1 MGRLI
6 VLFLL
11 VVSLPL
17 FADADKLEFT
27 LHKKESGKPGKTI
40 LVIGGIQGDEPGG
53 FNAASLLVT
62 HYQVNKGN
70 IWVVPNLNFQSIIH
84 RSRGMNGDMNRKF
97 ANVPSSDPDYDTV
110 QRIKQLI
117 KSEQVDYIFNL
128 HDGSGFYRET
138 YIDKMHSPMRWGQ
151 SIIIDQ
157 EELDDHDLGNMNEAA
172 RTIVDRVNER
182 LLDQEHVYR
191 VKNTR
196 TREGDHEME
205 KTLTYFAINHGK
217 PAIGIEASKSLPTHQ
232 RAYYHLQVLEAYMD
246 WLGLE
251 YQRDMNL
258 QAAAVKDAIDNNVK
272 VSFYQ
277 NRIFMDMKNARKTLR
292 YVPLREG
299 SHVEF
304 SASSPLVAITSRKN
318 GYRINYGN
326 RRVTDLHPQ
335 YFDYDNSLS
344 SITMLVDGEEK
355 QVTPGS
361 IVDVDQAFRV
371 ETLEGYRVNVIG
383 WSKKKLKNESG
394 HDIYRNEI
402 VKRYSID
409 KQGTIFRVELYKD
422 KKFSGMVLVRFPRG
436 SETAKYREAE
446 PFVQQSG

>member
-1 MGRLI
+1 
-6 VLFLL
+6 
-11 VVSLPL
+11 
-17 FADADKLEFT
+17 
-27 LHKKESGKPGKTI
+27 
-40 LVIGGIQGDEPGG
+40 
-53 FNAASLLVT
+53 
-62 HYQVNKGN
+62 
-70 IWVVPNLNFQSIIH
+70 
-84 RSRGMNGDMNRKF
+84 
-97 ANVPSSDPDYDTV
+97 
-110 QRIKQLI
+110 
-117 KSEQVDYIFNL
+117 
-128 HDGSGFYRET
+128 
-138 YIDKMHSPMRWGQ
+138 
-151 SIIIDQ
+151 
-157 EELDDHDLGNMNEAA
+157 
-172 RTIVDRVNER
+172 
-182 LLDQEHVYR
+182 
-191 VKNTR
+191 
-196 TREGDHEME
+196 
-205 KTLTYFAINHGK
+205 
-217 PAIGIEASKSLPTHQ
+217 
-232 RAYYHLQVLEAYMD
+232 MD

-251 YQRDMNL
+251 YQRDMDL
-258 QAAAVKDAIDNNVK
+258 QDVAIKDAIDNNVK

-304 SASSPLVAITSRKN
+304 SASSPLVAITSREN

-335 YFDYDNSLS
+335 YFDYDDSLS

-355 QVTPGS
+355 QVAPGS

-394 HDIYRNEI
+394 HDIYRKEI

-436 SETAKYREAE
+436 SETAKYRETE